1 MLHRKRRMPERGTM
15 RIRLL
20 FSIALATPLLAA
32 PQPDKLQPLAAD
44 ARFKFGGVI
53 GERVEA
59 NIDNWLLRAPLA
71 NPGMLEMFRVRD
83 RQPAPSLV
91 PWAGEFAGKYLIS
104 CVQAL
109 RMSERA
115 DLRAHV
121 ERFVAD
127 LIATQADDGYL
138 GPFPKYRR
146 LMGEWDLWGH
156 YHVMQG
162 LLAWRDFSGD
172 DAALA

>member
-20 FSIALATPLLAA
+20 FSIALATPLFAA
-32 PQPDKLQPLAAD
+32 PQPDKLQPLASD

-59 NIDNWLLRAPLA
+59 NIDNWLLRAPVA
-71 NPGMLEMFRVRD
+71 NPGMLEMFRARD

-109 RMSERA
+109 RMSDREDSA
-115 DLRAHV
+115 L
-121 ERFVAD
+121 
-127 LIATQADDGYL
+127 
-138 GPFPKYRR
+138 PRR
-146 LMGEWDLWGH
+146 LQSL
-156 YHVMQG
+156 
-162 LLAWRDFSGD
+162 SGG
-172 DAALA
+172 